1 MIKGIKLLLAIF
13 LFFQIEYTMGQTRY
27 TLTADKIYVNGLD
40 PLYKAVKPGD
50 TLAFLSGNKDY
61 LLIANFRGAP
71 GNPIVIINSG
81 GPIIIDTDHYYGIAI
96 KNCQYI
102 KFTGTGDPSQMYGFQ
117 IKRVAN
123 GGGMGVGELSSDF
136 EIDHVSIENTL
147 IGGLYAKTDPDCSLT
162 SVRSA
167 FTQYNTIIH
176 DNYIGYAGN
185 EGMYIGS
192 TKWDGQTVNCNG
204 KDTLLMPSLL
214 DGVQVYNNIVKYAGW
229 DGIQVSSAYKNC
241 KIYNNTVLYD
251 SQAQAY
257 AQMSGIIL
265 GGGTKGDCYNNFIS
279 QGKGDGIECHGLS
292 GSRIFNNIIL
302 DAGRTDLGTTFADM
316 KFGIYVSDN
325 DSAIDIQNNNIINPK
340 SEGIRFANVFGKDNV
355 IASNIIINPGNFDLY
370 ENGNSHFKGIDSYI
384 NFQDLGTVATIQNN
398 YFARNTDLVKFASS
412 TLQNPEDL
420 KLLAGSPLIDQADID
435 AHVNFDFG
443 GAPRPFG
450 VKSDIGAFEFGS
462 EIVVNPG
469 PKIQNITGGGISCV
483 GGAGLEVGLSGTETG
498 VSYSLLLNGSN
509 TGNSVAGTGSAI
521 SFGLQTV
528 AGTYSATG
536 TEVSSSLTNAMAGSV
551 AVTIDN
557 LPTVPDAIGGAN
569 SVCLGNS
576 TVLTNATTGGVWSS
590 LTPAVA
596 TVTAAGVV
604 AGVSEGPA
612 TILYTVTNGS
622 GCTNSATASITV
634 NALPTLFPVT
644 GGGVYC
650 TGGAGV
656 AVGLSGSQIGVNYQL
671 VLNGS
676 ISGSPIAGTGNAISF
691 GLKTT
696 AGNYSVVGINTTN
709 TCSIT
714 MTGNV
719 AITVSALPA
728 APASIGGTKTVC
740 VGSTTTLTDATS
752 GGVWSSSNTSTA
764 SVSSSGVVT
773 GLSAGTATIRY
784 TITNSGGCSSSVSTS
799 VTVNASPITYTVTG
813 GGSYCTGGTGVA
825 VGLSDTQS
833 GINYQLLLNGIN
845 LGAAIAGTGN
855 AISFGLKTQAGIYTV
870 FAKYSTTGCATTMN
884 GSVTVTLN
892 SIPTAPDSIG
902 GIKSVCKGG
911 STTLTDATTGG
922 VWSSLNTS
930 IATVNANTGV
940 VNGVSAGTAT
950 IKYTVTNAGG
960 CSNSTSTSVTVN
972 SPPSQP
978 TKFTTSKSRVTLGS
992 SNVVYTVPN
1001 VAGVTYKWSYS
1012 GTGATITGTTNSVLI
1027 SFSLT
1032 AKSGTLSVT
1041 ATNGCGTSAARSMT
1055 ITLVKGAVIPSDTIN
1070 QAAAKIPVTLLE
1082 ITPEN
1087 NQLKIYPNPTLGQA
1101 NFDFQISTD
1110 AHVTLDIVSM
1120 SGHQIARIYDADLVA
1135 GILQTVLLQQT
1146 LPTGVYF
1153 CVMRWNGKM
1162 ITEKLVIMK

>member
-1 MIKGIKLLLAIF
+1 MLKGITILLGVF
-13 LFFQIEYTMGQTRY
+13 LFFQLEYAIGQTSY
-27 TLTADKIYVNGLD
+27 TLSADKIYVNGLD
-40 PLYKAVKPGD
+40 PAYQAVKPGD
-50 TLAFLSGNKDY
+50 TLVFLSGNKDY

-71 GNPIVIINSG
+71 GKPIVIINSG
-81 GPIIIDTDHYYGIAI
+81 GPVIIDTDHYYGIAI

-102 KFTGTGDPSQMYGFQ
+102 KFTGTGDPGQMYGFQ
-117 IKRVAN
+117 VKRVAN
-123 GGGMGVGELSSDF
+123 GGGLGVGELSSDF

-147 IGGLYAKTDPDCSLT
+147 IAGLYAKTDPDCSLN
-162 SVRSA
+162 SVRGA

-192 TKWDGQTVNCNG
+192 TKWDGMTVNCNG

-214 DGVQVYNNIVKYAGW
+214 DGVQVYNNIVEYAGW

-251 SQAQAY
+251 SQAQEY

-292 GSRIFNNIIL
+292 GTRIFNNIIL
-302 DAGRTDLGTTFADM
+302 DAGRADLGTTFADM

-325 DSAIDIQNNNIINPK
+325 DSAIDVQNNDIINPK
-340 SEGIRFANVFGKDNV
+340 SEGIRFANVFGKENI
-355 IASNIIINPGNFDLY
+355 IASNVIINPGSFDLY
-370 ENGNSHFKGIDSYI
+370 ENGNTRFKGIDSYI
-384 NFQDLGTVATIQNN
+384 NFQDIGTVATIQNN
-398 YFARNTDLVKFASS
+398 YLARNTDLVKFAST
-412 TLQNPEDL
+412 TLQNPDDL

-435 AHVNFDFG
+435 AHVNFDFA

-462 EIVVNPG
+462 DIVANPG
-469 PKIQNITGGGISCV
+469 PKIQNVNGGGAYCA
-483 GGAGLEVGLSGTETG
+483 GGAGLEVGLSGSQTG
-498 VSYSLLLNGSN
+498 VSYGLVLNGSN
-509 TGNSVAGTGSAI
+509 TGKIVAGTGSAV
-521 SFGLQTV
+521 SFGLQTA
-528 AGTYSATG
+528 AGTYTVTG
-536 TEVSSSLTNAMAGSV
+536 TEVSTSLTNAMAGSA
-551 AVTIDN
+551 AVTITD
-557 LPTVPDAIGGAN
+557 LPAAPAAIGGAN
-569 SVCLGNS
+569 SVCLGS
-576 TVLTNATTGGVWSS
+576 TTVLTNSTTGGVWSS
-590 LTPAVA
+590 LAPAVA
-596 TVTAAGVV
+596 TVTASGVV
-604 AGVSEGPA
+604 TGVTDGTA
-612 TILYTVTNGS
+612 TILYTITNGG
-622 GCTNSATASITV
+622 GCSNSASADITV
-634 NALPTLFPVT
+634 NALPALFTVT
-644 GGGVYC
+644 GGGIYC

-656 AVGLSGSQIGVNYQL
+656 AVGLGGSQIGVNYQL

-676 ISGSPIAGTGNAISF
+676 NSGTPIAGTGNAISF

-696 AGNYSVVGINTTN
+696 AGTYIVVGKNATN
-709 TCSIT
+709 ACSVN
-714 MTGNV
+714 MTGSV
-719 AITVSALPA
+719 DITVSSLPA

-740 VGSTTTLTDATS
+740 AGNTTTLTDATS
-752 GGVWSSSNTSTA
+752 GGVWSSLNPSIATVNT
-764 SVSSSGVVT
+764 SGVVT
-773 GLSAGTATIRY
+773 GVTAGSATIRY
-784 TITNSGGCSSSVSTS
+784 TVTNSGGCSNSVSTT
-799 VTVNASPITYTVTG
+799 VTVNALPIIYTVTG

-833 GINYQLLLNGIN
+833 GINYQLALNGTN
-845 LGAAIAGTGN
+845 LGTAIAGTGN
-855 AISFGLKTQAGIYTV
+855 AISFGLKTQTGIYTV
-870 FAKYSTTGCATTMN
+870 YAKHSTTGCTTAMN
-884 GSVTVTLN
+884 GSVTVTLA
-892 SIPTAPDSIG
+892 SIPSAPDLIG
-902 GIKSVCKGG
+902 GIKSVCAGG

-930 IATVNANTGV
+930 IATINAGTGV
-940 VNGVSAGTAT
+940 VKGVSAGTAT

-960 CSNSTSTSVTVN
+960 CSNSTSASVTVN
-972 SPPSQP
+972 APPGQP
-978 TKFTTSKSRVTLGS
+978 GKFTTSTSRVSLGT

-1012 GTGATITGTTNSVLI
+1012 GTGATITGTTNSVVI

-1041 ATNGCGTSAARSMT
+1041 AANGCGTSAARSMT

-1070 QAAAKIPVTLLE
+1070 QAAATIPVTLLD
-1082 ITPEN
+1082 ITPGN
-1087 NQLKIYPNPTLGQA
+1087 SQLLIYPNPTLGQA
-1101 NFDFQISTD
+1101 NLEFRISND

-1120 SGHQIARIYDADLVA
+1120 SGHRITRIFDADLVA
-1135 GILQTVLLQQT
+1135 GISQTVLLQQA